1 MTFRNFAPVLALVA
15 VAFPA
20 PAAVGADDRTA
31 EVLAQVRKALGGE
44 QMEKVTTLAAS
55 GTYRRLFGEREM
67 SGDLELA
74 MALPDKFLR
83 TETINVDPT
92 TPIKRFS
99 GFNAGNPLDST
110 SGGPA
115 NMMFRGPGGGPG
127 GGAGAGP
134 GGTPPSPEEMQARRL
149 RAAHRDFGRLLVAM
163 LVGSSTAFPLQYE
176 YGGEAESDDGKAD
189 VLNVTGPEEFA
200 AKLFIDQQ
208 THLPLMIL
216 FKDAMPRMQMLRGG
230 QGGERPSREEMER
243 RMQEARAA
251 GPPPQVDV
259 QLFLS
264 DHRKVDGVLLPHTI
278 RRAVDGKTQE
288 ELQVTYKVNPA
299 FKPEKF
305 EKK

>member
-1 MTFRNFAPVLALVA
+1 
-15 VAFPA
+15 
-20 PAAVGADDRTA
+20 
-31 EVLAQVRKALGGE
+31 
-44 QMEKVTTLAAS
+44 
-55 GTYRRLFGEREM
+55 
-67 SGDLELA
+67 
-74 MALPDKFLR
+74 
-83 TETINVDPT
+83 
-92 TPIKRFS
+92 
-99 GFNAGNPLDST
+99 
-110 SGGPA
+110 
-115 NMMFRGPGGGPG
+115 
-127 GGAGAGP
+127 
-134 GGTPPSPEEMQARRL
+134 MQARRL

-208 THLPLMIL
+208 THLPLMIM
-216 FKDAMPRMQMLRGG
+216 FKDAMPRMQMFRGG
-230 QGGERPSREEMER
+230 QGAERPSREEMER

-259 QLFLS
+259 QLFLA